1 MGALEIYWA
10 DMSHEMPEHEQI
22 TLGVGGKT
30 HGTASWSGDMY
41 VRAAGTAWWELPA
54 TAQWTR
60 TRASIRHVGM
70 IWRRRWEGCW
80 PGDQEPRYSTHRN
93 KWWGRMRFKYVF
105 CWHTH
110 RLEVSIVGSKEK
122 SWKDTFF
129 FSAPVH
135 FTSFYTN
142 EGCRCTCDEHSY
154 SILSTMTISYRII
167 FFSCCFASTSG
178 TLVDIGWW
186 WYIRSC
192 HDLTLDTKFRPGR

>member
-80 PGDQEPRYSTHRN
+80 LGDQEPRYSTHRN

-122 SWKDTFF
+122 SWNDTFF
-129 FSAPVH
+129 FLGACP
-135 FTSFYTN
+135 FYIILHQW
-142 EGCRCTCDEHSY
+142 GLSLHMCRTFR
-154 SILSTMTISYRII
+154 IPLFPRWRYRIELS
-167 FFSCCFASTSG
+167 FSAAVS
-178 TLVDIGWW
+178 LAQVA
-186 WYIRSC
+186 
-192 HDLTLDTKFRPGR
+192 P